1 MYILRLVCN
10 ELCGLPWFRIWPAL
24 IYRKKVVFLLPRIEP
39 QFLERPARN
48 LVTKLHEV
56 FTLVPSTGSCFY
68 FGAEHDNCTVYKP
81 CIHLHVIG
89 ELRCIRQCK

>member
-1 MYILRLVCN
+1 MYILRQVCN
-10 ELCGLPWFRIWPAL
+10 ELCDLSGYRIWPAL
-24 IYRKKVVFLLPRIEP
+24 IYRKQVVFLLPRIEP

-68 FGAEHDNCTVYKP
+68 FRAKHDSFTVYRISARTSLDS
-81 CIHLHVIG
+81 CDA
-89 ELRCIRQCK
+89 